1 MDRDTLKEIL
11 RNIGQKCQA
20 EMDAVRSSYKVSVVE
35 LTRVENHE

>member
-20 EMDAVRSSYKVSVVE
+20 EMDAVRNSYKVSVIE
-35 LTRVENHE
+35 LTGADNDE